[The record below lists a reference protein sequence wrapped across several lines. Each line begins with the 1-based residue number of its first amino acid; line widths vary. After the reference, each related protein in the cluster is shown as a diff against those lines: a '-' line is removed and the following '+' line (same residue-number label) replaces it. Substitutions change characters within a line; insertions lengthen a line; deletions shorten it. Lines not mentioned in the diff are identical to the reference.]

1 MTGGEGGI
9 RTPDRLAPMPHFECG
24 AFNHSATSPDRH
36 DGAKH
41 ARPNAFSSEVESGS
55 REENALIHELE
66 RIPPQPGPTST
77 ECALVGASSRRGRR
91 VRQGAEWPI
100 PTARWVASRPK
111 MGGTARRGKNRRSR
125 VASIEIAGRKCGFT
139 GQLGRRLD
147 RSRLRPRGNAIPLLT

>member
-1 MTGGEGGI
+1 
-9 RTPDRLAPMPHFECG
+9 MPHFECG

-41 ARPNAFSSEVESGS
+41 ARPSAFSSEVESGS

-91 VRQGAEWPI
+91 VRQGAECADP
-100 PTARWVASRPK
+100 
-111 MGGTARRGKNRRSR
+111 GGAVGCTKAENGWDRQT
-125 VASIEIAGRKCGFT
+125 RKKPAVPC
-139 GQLGRRLD
+139 RL
-147 RSRLRPRGNAIPLLT
+147 N